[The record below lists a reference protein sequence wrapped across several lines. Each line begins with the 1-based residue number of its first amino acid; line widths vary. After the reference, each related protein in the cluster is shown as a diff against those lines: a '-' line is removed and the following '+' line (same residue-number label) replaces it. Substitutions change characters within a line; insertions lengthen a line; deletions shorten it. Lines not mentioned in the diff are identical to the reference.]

1 MIKVYTRK
9 TVDLLVALKKI
20 QTIVAEGKE
29 QEPRVKHHI
38 LFNKSIVKERVT
50 QRDCDK
56 IYPVAVKAYKS

>member
-29 QEPRVKHHI
+29 QEPRVKHHRQ
-38 LFNKSIVKERVT
+38 KERVT

-56 IYPVAVKAYKS
+56 FYPVAVKAI